1 MRFVHGKREVDYYAS
16 SICKQLAVVNCAW
29 CKIACEVVDVQTASL
44 MQSINRYD
52 IFSFIAI
59 ATPISIDLVISIV
72 T

>member
-1 MRFVHGKREVDYYAS
+1 MRRQFAS
-16 SICKQLAVVNCAW
+16 NWPWS
-29 CKIACEVVDVQTASL
+29 KIACEVVDVQTASL